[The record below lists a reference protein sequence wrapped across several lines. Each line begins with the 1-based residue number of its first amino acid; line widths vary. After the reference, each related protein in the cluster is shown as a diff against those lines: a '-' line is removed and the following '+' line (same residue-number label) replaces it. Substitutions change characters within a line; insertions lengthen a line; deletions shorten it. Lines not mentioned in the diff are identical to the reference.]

1 MILAGLKPQISNL
14 AFHVGGEISCW
25 QNRTIGL
32 NIQTNNNKEHF
43 FDVSKISNQKLKIV
57 SEKT

>member
-32 NIQTNNNKEHF
+32 NILTNNNKEHF
-43 FDVSKISNQKLKIV
+43 LTSPKFQIKS
-57 SEKT
+57 